1 MPFVSQAQ
9 RRLFYARPELR
20 KYIKEFEAATPKE
33 KKLPEHVQKQ
43 RHKRRDRRA
52 ALLERMKQGR

>member
-9 RRLFYARPELR
+9 RRLFYARPKLR
-20 KYIKEFEAATPKE
+20 KYIKEFEAATPKGA
-33 KKLPEHVQKQ
+33 KLPEHVK
-43 RHKRRDRRA
+43 HKRRGRRA